1 MNLYDPS
8 YLIKESQFSTGL
20 ESGFFSTSVSATL
33 QNPDYENTATWK
45 NEFRWAS
52 FEQDRFV
59 IADASIDESE
69 RLIFPNSVKDLGII
83 TTAQSDKNGN
93 FATPIVITLQSTDTY
108 INQTGL
114 TVVCANFIESATIK
128 AYRDS
133 VLVAS
138 EDFDGNQTIENDD
151 GYFKTQQFLFN
162 FDTANKIEL
171 IIRKIDRPFNFFY
184 LVDIKLGTETTFE
197 TDVLMSLEA
206 TNKFSLYGDVLEYG
220 TLNFNLFK
228 PELSTRYTFLK
239 NEKITLTDGITKFNF
254 YTRSFEES
262 RDRKQVSA
270 SCEDFVSFFEKQYM
284 GGFFENKPFFEVFD
298 SICTYAEIGTSGTYF
313 CRFDPSLFGVK
324 VTGFIPPG
332 TVRDALKHLMLISN
346 VRLYKEPK
354 SSTIQ
359 TEAFKLFENT
369 LNDKAYDESNII
381 ADPLFTR
388 NEQISR
394 VVIREHHYAQNNE
407 ETEIYHFK
415 AIADAR
421 VTFNEPL
428 WGFRVFEEKT
438 EGESVEVSADQYII
452 HDPECNQIKFVTS
465 TSFPIIVT
473 AKKYTDSVV
482 EYTSTV
488 GQLAA
493 NSDFSEVNLDFYAN
507 SEKTQEICDF
517 LLELYLRPYA
527 IKFMTLERP
536 ELGGY
541 YNILGYNLNICA
553 VTEKNNGV
561 FEVEAR

>member
-1 MNLYDPS
+1 MNIRNLDS
-8 YLIKESQFSTGL
+8 IVKDTSSSTL
-20 ESGFFSTSVSATL
+20 FEALNFSTSISATL
-33 QNPDYENTATWK
+33 QNPDSENTTEWK
-45 NEFRWAS
+45 SKYRWAS

-83 TTAQSDKNGN
+83 TTAQSDKDGN
-93 FATPIVITLQSTDTY
+93 FETPIVITLQSVDTY

-133 VLVAS
+133 VLLAF
-138 EDFDGNQTIENDD
+138 ENFFGNQTIENDD
-151 GYFKTQQFLFN
+151 GYFKTQQFLLS
-162 FDTANKIEL
+162 FDAANKIEL
-171 IIRKIDRPFNFFY
+171 TIRKIDKPFNFLY
-184 LVDIKLGTETTFE
+184 L
-197 TDVLMSLEA
+197 TDVKIGVEKNFYADVLISLEA
-206 TNKFSLYGDVLEYG
+206 TNKFSLYSDVLEFS

-228 PELSTRYTFLK
+228 TEDSSLYTFLK
-239 NEKITLTDGITKFNF
+239 NEKITLMDGPTKFNF
-254 YTRSFEES
+254 FTRSFEES
-262 RDRKQVSA
+262 QDSEQVSV
-270 SCEDFVSFFEKQYM
+270 SCEDVVSFFEKQYV
-284 GGFFENKPFFEVFD
+284 GGLFENKSFFEVFT
-298 SICTYAEIGTSGTYF
+298 SICTHAGIGLLGTYY
-313 CRFDPSLFGVK
+313 CMFDQRLYDVK

-346 VRLYKEPK
+346 VRLYKEPR
-354 SSTIQ
+354 SSTNQ
-359 TEAFKLFENT
+359 TEEFRLFENI
-369 LNDKAYDESNII
+369 LNEQAYDASNVV
-381 ADPLFTR
+381 ADPLFTK
-388 NEQISR
+388 NEKISR

-415 AIADAR
+415 AIYGSR

-428 WGFRVFEEKT
+428 WGFRVFEERT
-438 EGESVEVSADQYII
+438 EGEPIEVSADQYIS
-452 HDPECNQIKFVTS
+452 HDPECNQIKFITS

-507 SEKTQEICDF
+507 SGNTQEICDF
-517 LLELYLRPYA
+517 LHELYLRPYA
-527 IKFMTLERP
+527 IKFMTWERP

-541 YNILGYNLNICA
+541 YNILGHKLNICA
-553 VTEKNNGV
+553 VTKKNNGV